1 MASTER
7 PTAKATATSP
17 ADGAEN
23 NAAPQTAL
31 TNANVPMNSA
41 AKTRC
46 MMKSPVPAGH
56 GRRRE
61 LLSRDGREQWAV
73 AALTPAFCGG

>member
-1 MASTER
+1 
-7 PTAKATATSP
+7 
-17 ADGAEN
+17 
-23 NAAPQTAL
+23 
-31 TNANVPMNSA
+31 MNSA